1 MESDLKFHKGN
12 VAAFY
17 CAAILHASGP
27 HTGWL
32 FVFSPINLP
41 LVEKLTMAGKHPA
54 KDIPMVYDY

>member
-32 FVFSPINLP
+32 FVFFPNLP
-41 LVEKLTMAGKHPA
+41 LLEKFTMAAKHPT